1 MGAMAPRFVADAM
14 VGKLAKWL
22 RAFGFDVFYHPF
34 ADDEELIT
42 VARERGAILLTRDT
56 RLQEVRGVRTI
67 FIEDDHVGAQL
78 RQVARE
84 APLDLRE
91 ARPLTR
97 CTACNG
103 VLQPAARGEVWERIP
118 PFIYLTQERYAVCPD
133 CGRVYW
139 EGTHVAR
146 LREKLAELARHTGEA
161 A

>member
-1 MGAMAPRFVADAM
+1 MPPRFVADAM

-42 VARERGAILLTRDT
+42 VAQERDAILLTRDT
-56 RLQEVRGVRTI
+56 LLQEVRGVRTI
-67 FIEDDHVGAQL
+67 FIRDDHVGAQL
-78 RQVARE
+78 RQVVQE
-84 APLDLRE
+84 APLDLSQ

-103 VLQPAARGEVWERIP
+103 ALRPAARSEVWERLP
-118 PFIYLTQERYAVCPD
+118 PFIYLTQEHYAVCPD

-146 LREKLAELARHTGEA
+146 LREKLEELMRQSREA